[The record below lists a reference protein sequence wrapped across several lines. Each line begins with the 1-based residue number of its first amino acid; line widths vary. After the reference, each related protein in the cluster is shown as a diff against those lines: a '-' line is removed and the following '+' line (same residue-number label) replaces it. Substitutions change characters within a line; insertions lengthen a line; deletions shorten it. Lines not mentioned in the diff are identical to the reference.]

1 VQQLLAWTHGKVQL
15 RAGVEL
21 AHDTDST
28 TFLRNQ
34 TGTYTYSSVEN
45 FASDALSF
53 AAFGLNGQ
61 LNPNDQHNCDQ
72 TGKAWRDSSG
82 TLRGLGYLPCY
93 SHYTQTMGP
102 ANWWLNTNDWAGY
115 VTAQSRP
122 NRQWTLTLALR
133 WEFEQVPQP
142 LSALANVDLPLA
154 GRLPD
159 FGSEWGPRAGVAWSA
174 GGHYA
179 PVLRL
184 GYGIY
189 FNRTPNAT
197 LQTALTETGSTK
209 GDLKYF
215 LRATDNLNAG
225 GAPPFPYVL
234 AGEPATTVKPQAV
247 EFAPGYRNGEVHQAA
262 ASVQEAL
269 PDHMNLEATVAASL
283 GRRLP
288 LLLDANIDPAVNP
301 GTITYAVV
309 DGNGSGPLK
318 AAQVT
323 VPFYATWPTP
333 YGATGRINSNYA
345 QIGEAF
351 SRANSTFESA
361 ILRLSRTGRNG
372 LTFHARYT
380 YAHTMDWNP
389 DDSATF
395 ARPSVLDPVSE
406 AEEYGTS
413 DLDVRHAASLAII
426 WQPRWRAH
434 GWAGRVA
441 DGWRVSSLGSFRS
454 GLPYTM
460 RTSSAVP
467 REFTTSGALI
477 AGLGTGMN
485 GYGGDNRVYGVGRN
499 TYRYP
504 ATWKADVRLS
514 KQFALGE
521 LRELELLAE
530 SFNLF
535 NHQNVT
541 QLETVG
547 YSMDSGTISGGLPSM
562 HFLTGLKSGQTAF
575 GQPLSV
581 SATDYLRQ
589 RQIEFGMR
597 LRF

>member
-1 VQQLLAWTHGKVQL
+1 
-15 RAGVEL
+15 
-21 AHDTDST
+21 
-28 TFLRNQ
+28 
-34 TGTYTYSSVEN
+34 
-45 FASDALSF
+45 
-53 AAFGLNGQ
+53 
-61 LNPNDQHNCDQ
+61 
-72 TGKAWRDSSG
+72 
-82 TLRGLGYLPCY
+82 
-93 SHYTQTMGP
+93 
-102 ANWWLNTNDWAGY
+102 
-115 VTAQSRP
+115 
-122 NRQWTLTLALR
+122 
-133 WEFEQVPQP
+133 
-142 LSALANVDLPLA
+142 
-154 GRLPD
+154 
-159 FGSEWGPRAGVAWSA
+159 VAWSA
-174 GGHYA
+174 GGRYA
-179 PVLRL
+179 PVVRL

-197 LQTALTETGSTK
+197 LQTALTETGSAK

-234 AGEPATTVKPQAV
+234 AGEPAATVKPQAV

-269 PDHMNLEATVAASL
+269 PAHMHLEATVAASL
-283 GRRLP
+283 GRHLP

-318 AAQVT
+318 ATQIT

-333 YGATGRINSNYA
+333 YGATGRINSSYA

-361 ILRLSRTGRNG
+361 SLLLSRTGRNG

-389 DDSATF
+389 DDSVTF
-395 ARPSVLDPVSE
+395 TRPSVLDPVSE

-413 DLDVRHAASLAII
+413 DLDVRHAANLAII

-434 GWAGRVA
+434 GWAGRLA
-441 DGWRVSSLGSFRS
+441 DGWRLSSLGSFRS

-477 AGLGTGMN
+477 TGLGTGMN

-504 ATWKADVRLS
+504 VTWKSDVRLAR
-514 KQFALGE
+514 QFPLGE

-547 YSMDSGTISGGLPSM
+547 YSMDSGTISGGLPSL

-575 GQPLSV
+575 GEPLSV